1 MLVTDLG
8 FVNPAKDEPGRD
20 GAIPVVSEPSGDAS
34 RSVTDHI
41 THTEIAADTQR
52 RLLPVFL
59 NKNSKMRIERYCNQP

>member
-41 THTEIAADTQR
+41 THTEIAAEHATAF
-52 RLLPVFL
+52 VA
-59 NKNSKMRIERYCNQP
+59 SISE